1 MKALNSTLVAR
12 RAGERDCGGWKT
24 VGRRRGKG
32 RREEEAKF
40 MPPNP
45 FFKKQRTT
53 IAAAAARVPSVARSL
68 ARFGNINVRT
78 NERGTHNKY
87 EFLYCPPAALRRRHW
102 RRWRHRTE
110 PGSRDLV
117 RLRVQNYEIVCFV
130 FAKYLYAAFQSK
142 GIVPSSLAV
151 CWTTSPVHSTTTAE
165 GT

>member
-12 RAGERDCGGWKT
+12 WAGGRDCGGWKT

-53 IAAAAARVPSVARSL
+53 IAAAARVPRSL

-87 EFLYCPPAALRRRHW
+87 EFLYCPPAAMRRRHW
-102 RRWRHRTE
+102 RRWRHCTE
-110 PGSRDLV
+110 QNQGAGTWG
-117 RLRVQNYEIVCFV
+117 RLRVQNYEIVRITVRICKIFIRSIPI
-130 FAKYLYAAFQSK
+130 A
-142 GIVPSSLAV
+142 G
-151 CWTTSPVHSTTTAE
+151 VHSNRRA
-165 GT
+165 

>member
-12 RAGERDCGGWKT
+12 RAGGRDCGGWKT

-53 IAAAAARVPSVARSL
+53 IAAAARVPSVARSL

-87 EFLYCPPAALRRRHW
+87 EFLYCPPAAMRRRHW
-102 RRWRHRTE
+102 RRWRHGTE
-110 PGSRDLV
+110 QNQGAGTWG
-117 RLRVQNYEIVCFV
+117 RLRVQNYEIVCFRITV
-130 FAKYLYAAFQSK
+130 RICKIFIRS
-142 GIVPSSLAV
+142 IPI
-151 CWTTSPVHSTTTAE
+151 E
-165 GT
+165 G

>member
-12 RAGERDCGGWKT
+12 WAGGRDCGGWKT

-53 IAAAAARVPSVARSL
+53 IAAAARVPRSL

-102 RRWRHRTE
+102 RRWRHGTE
-110 PGSRDLV
+110 QNQGAGTWG
-117 RLRVQNYEIVCFV
+117 RLRVQNYEIVRITVRICKIFIRSIPI
-130 FAKYLYAAFQSK
+130 A
-142 GIVPSSLAV
+142 G
-151 CWTTSPVHSTTTAE
+151 VHSNRRA
-165 GT
+165 

>member
-12 RAGERDCGGWKT
+12 WAGGRDCGGWKT

-53 IAAAAARVPSVARSL
+53 IAAAARVPSVARSL

-87 EFLYCPPAALRRRHW
+87 EFLYCPPAAMRRRHW
-102 RRWRHRTE
+102 RHGTE
-110 PGSRDLV
+110 QNQGAGTWG
-117 RLRVQNYEIVCFV
+117 RLRVQNYEIVCFRITV
-130 FAKYLYAAFQSK
+130 RICKTFIRS
-142 GIVPSSLAV
+142 IPI
-151 CWTTSPVHSTTTAE
+151 E
-165 GT
+165 G